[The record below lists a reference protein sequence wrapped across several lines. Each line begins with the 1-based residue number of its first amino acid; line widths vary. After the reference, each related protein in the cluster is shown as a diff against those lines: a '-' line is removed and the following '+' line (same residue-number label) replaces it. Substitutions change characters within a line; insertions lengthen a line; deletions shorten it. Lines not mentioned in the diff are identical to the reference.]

1 MVWSGAPISPTV
13 VKDLTARPVPMAGGF
28 WGGFASEGSMEQ
40 IGGKV
45 KRSVPLVELSH
56 PVEHVVDRLPILFLG
71 LEDATVHVLGELA
84 QVGGRGHVVALLVED
99 LLDVGVGSGLFHAVS
114 LQGQGRDARGLV
126 PPCQLVRAA
135 SPDAQRCERDSESL
149 QARVA
154 VQSNASHT

>member
-1 MVWSGAPISPTV
+1 MS
-13 VKDLTARPVPMAGGF
+13 GGF
-28 WGGFASEGSMEQ
+28 LGGFASEGSMNQ

-45 KRSVPLVELSH
+45 KGVGTPRRLSH
-56 PVEHVVDRLPILFLG
+56 AVEHVVDRLPILFLG

-126 PPCQLVRAA
+126 PPCQLVTRGW
-135 SPDAQRCERDSESL
+135 
-149 QARVA
+149 
-154 VQSNASHT
+154 